1 VVVAYTGAGSY
12 GVGWVAI
19 GLLNPRPLRTAAAV
33 WSTLA
38 ANYGVKLVVRRD
50 RPSEAGAMTRH
61 PRSSSFPSSHA
72 AMSAAAA
79 VVLSDAGPSLA
90 PLWGALAAA
99 MCLSRLYVGAHHVSD
114 VAAGAVLGTVAG
126 MLTVRS
132 T

>member
-1 VVVAYTGAGSY
+1 VVVAYTKSGSY

-38 ANYGVKLVVRRD
+38 ANYGVKLVARRD
-50 RPSEAGAMTRH
+50 RPSEAGAMTMH

-79 VVLSDAGPSLA
+79 VVLSDARPSLA